1 MIYTHNSVP
10 AVVAF
15 MTFCDQV
22 GGITG
27 ITIGS
32 SILSNTL
39 ARGLPGMDIEY
50 VRQNVASLAEP
61 IQLIVKHVYMNAV
74 KMTFWNSFGFTL
86 FGLFATLGLRS
97 YTLRKTTMTEEDVVE
112 A

>member
-1 MIYTHNSVP
+1 MLSSVP

-39 ARGLPGMDIEY
+39 SRGLKQISDVDIES
-50 VRQNVASLAEP
+50 VRQNLTGLTEP
-61 IQLIVKHVYMNAV
+61 TQTMVKHVYVNAI
-74 KMTFWNSFGFTL
+74 KMTFWSSFGFTL
-86 FGLFATLGLRS
+86 FGLLATLGLKS
-97 YTLRKTTMTEEDVVE
+97 YTLRKSTTIEQE
-112 A
+112 